1 MYTTPQHT
9 PSKSCHSVCRV
20 GLFIPSFVTGDV
32 MSSSYKRI
40 NDWYA
45 MFGSPG
51 PDIVSLVLSQHKLP
65 DGSRHKPLIFHSTD
79 NDVPPH
85 SSQADDK
92 ALRPRGHLV

>member
-1 MYTTPQHT
+1 
-9 PSKSCHSVCRV
+9 
-20 GLFIPSFVTGDV
+20 

-45 MFGSPG
+45 MFGSKMSFLVSRVYASLTIDSIGPG

-79 NDVPPH
+79 NDVPPVSTKH
-85 SSQADDK
+85 
-92 ALRPRGHLV
+92 P